1 MHELG
6 VVFYV
11 IDDVKKVAEENNVE
25 HVHSVTLEVG
35 EVSTVIPEYLI
46 DCWNWAVKKH
56 EILTDCELR
65 VERIDAITYC
75 EDCRKTYP
83 TVQYGK
89 ICPYCGSERTYLI
102 KGNEFNIKEIE
113 VT

>member
-11 IDDVKKVAEENNVE
+11 IDDVKKVAAENDVG

-65 VERIDAITYC
+65 VERIDAVTYC
-75 EDCRKTYP
+75 EGCQGTYS
-83 TVQYGK
+83 TVRYGK
-89 ICPYCGSERTYLI
+89 KCPYCGSESTYLI